1 MAANVLACLV
11 VQALL
16 MGLCASRHVTK
27 ATRCA
32 FYLRRRY
39 SERMAALLN
48 ELKKNGL
55 NQKSMRL
62 PLELIPHKSVPR
74 LSAVAMEMF
83 PSIFGYIQHSSRDDT
98 TCGACAC
105 VYMPICVCVCD
116 CVSKRLVF
124 FSFSTAEGT
133 HWQYP
138 QLIDDSRS
146 T

>member
-1 MAANVLACLV
+1 MVANVLACLV

-16 MGLCASRHVTK
+16 MDLCASRHVTK

-32 FYLRRRY
+32 FYLRWY
-39 SERMAALLN
+39 SERMTALLN
-48 ELKKNGL
+48 ELKKNSL

-62 PLELIPHKSVPR
+62 SLEFIPHKSVPR
-74 LSAVAMEMF
+74 LSAVAMEIF

-105 VYMPICVCVCD
+105 VYMPICVCMCD
-116 CVSKRLVF
+116 CVCKCLVV
-124 FSFSTAEGT
+124 FSFSTAKVT
-133 HWQYP
+133 HWHHP
-138 QLIDDSRS
+138 QLINDSRS